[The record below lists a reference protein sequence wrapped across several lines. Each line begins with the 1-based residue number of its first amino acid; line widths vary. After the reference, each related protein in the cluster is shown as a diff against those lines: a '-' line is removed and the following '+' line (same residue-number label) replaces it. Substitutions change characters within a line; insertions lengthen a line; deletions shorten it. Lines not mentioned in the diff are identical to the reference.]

1 MPRPRLPFLQIETT
15 RHGRVVYFVRF
26 GKGPR
31 VRIHGDYGS
40 AEFMAAYRAALE
52 GAAPPG
58 ARPEKDAK
66 SLAWLIA
73 RYRETALWAMFS
85 PATKRQREAI
95 LRQVIDR
102 AGSKPFEAIEKR
114 HIQAGVDERRFTP
127 HQANHFLKVM
137 RHLFSWAAGADHIE
151 ADPTQG
157 VAFVKA
163 KTTGHHTWTADEIA
177 AFETHWPIG
186 TRQRLAMA
194 ILLYTGL
201 RRGDAV
207 RLGRQHIGK
216 DGRIRLTTEKTGEG
230 LDLPLAPALAE
241 IIEKTPT
248 ADLALISTATGDP
261 MTKAGFG
268 NWFKEACIAAGVPG
282 TAHGLRKA
290 LATMAAEGG
299 ASETELE
306 ALFGW
311 KDRETSSIYTK
322 TASRKKQADEAMRK
336 AFKGQK
342 VNDPAP
348 HLGPESPHPKNT
360 LKKTGV

>member
-1 MPRPRLPFLQIETT
+1 MPRALPFLQTETT
-15 RHGRVVYFVRF
+15 RHGKTVYFVRF

-31 VRIHGDYGS
+31 IRIKGEYGT
-40 AEFMAAYRAALE
+40 AEFMAAYAAALA

-73 RYRETALWAMFS
+73 RYRETALWATFS

-137 RHLFSWAAGADHIE
+137 RHVFAWAAGADHV
-151 ADPTQG
+151 AVDPTQG
-157 VAFVKA
+157 VPFVKV
-163 KTTGHHTWTADEIA
+163 KTLGHHTWTADEIA
-177 AFETHWPIG
+177 AFEAHWPIG
-186 TRQRLAMA
+186 TPQRLAFA
-194 ILLYTGL
+194 ILAYTGL

-207 RLGRQHIGK
+207 RIGRQHIREGWISLPWLEKNGK
-216 DGRIRLTTEKTGEG
+216 PHQI
-230 LDLPLAPALAE
+230 PLAPPLAE
-241 IIEKTPT
+241 IIAATETKG
-248 ADLALISTATGDP
+248 LALISTESGAP
-261 MTKAGFG
+261 RTKGGFG
-268 NWFKEACIAAGVPG
+268 NWFREACEAAGVPG
-282 TAHGLRKA
+282 RAHGMRKA
-290 LATMAAEGG
+290 LATRAAEGG

-311 KDRETSSIYTK
+311 SDRETSSIYTAAANK
-322 TASRKKQADEAMRK
+322 KKQAGEAMRK
-336 AFKGQK
+336 ALAGQK

-348 HLGPESPHPKNT
+348 HLGPESPHLKNS
-360 LKKTGV
+360 LKKTGA